1 MRSGFAI
8 LAIGLMCAS
17 AMADELESD
26 ERGVW
31 VAQVNPTTLEMF
43 VTDCPCESS
52 PSVDFTCKRG
62 AGSARAEL
70 QDFLGAAGKIGD
82 TVEIALEIDGAR
94 SKRAATLADY
104 GGDNVPAFDVELGDT
119 LFDALS
125 TGKLL
130 KLSYGRQTAE
140 SPLKGSRKA
149 IAAMR
154 DYCKK

>member
-8 LAIGLMCAS
+8 LAIGLICAP
-17 AMADELESD
+17 AMADEMESD
-26 ERGVW
+26 ERGWW
-31 VAQVNPTTLEMF
+31 VADVNPTTLEMF

-52 PSVDFTCKRG
+52 PGVNFTCKRG

-82 TVEIALEIDGAR
+82 PAEITIEIDGAK
-94 SKRAATLADY
+94 SKRSATLANY
-104 GGDNVPAFDVELGDT
+104 GGDNVPVFDVELGDM

-125 TGKLL
+125 AGKLL
-130 KLSYGRQTAE
+130 KLSYGGQTAE
-140 SPLKGSRKA
+140 SPLKGSRTA